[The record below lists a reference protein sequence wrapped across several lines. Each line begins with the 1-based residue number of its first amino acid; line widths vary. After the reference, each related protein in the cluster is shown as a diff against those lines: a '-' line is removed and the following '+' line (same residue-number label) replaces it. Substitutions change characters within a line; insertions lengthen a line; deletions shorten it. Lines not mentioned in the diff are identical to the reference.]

1 MIVFGHATIVLS
13 CCDGTILVVLVADN
27 IGEIA
32 TAVPGTTFPQGFG
45 TMNRHLCI
53 FRLALAFIAVLLAY
67 GHTCYAELDWQPERT
82 SLFAVGV
89 LEWQDP
95 AVWRGMANAQKNR
108 RDAQLVQHF
117 QTAGVRQDRIVYLQD
132 RQATRQRIQRDLVA
146 QLGRSQSGELLIIYF
161 TGHGFRDRK
170 SHEVHFANYDAVD
183 GASAW
188 SVRAI
193 FDTVEESFRGSHVL
207 FMADCCYSGGLVDE
221 ARLRKS
227 RLGYACLCSSHS
239 HNSST
244 GRWTFTES
252 LLAGLRGSPTV
263 DLNDDGEIDVSELG
277 QFSELEMAF
286 AEKQKAVYDVNRAFP
301 ARWRIAQPARK
312 RTPRQGERI
321 EVEWKGKWYRSH
333 LLEVMGNQCKVHYV
347 GFDDSWDEWVGPDRI
362 RPYHP
367 SSFAEGESVEVHW
380 AKDNKWYPAKI
391 LRNWYGLSFVHYE
404 GYTSEWDDWVSNGA
418 IRLPMNTKGK

>member
-1 MIVFGHATIVLS
+1 MVKITTTAANVIHPSGYTMMNNRFFVWRLAATLCAFLFVFGH
-13 CCDGTILVVLVADN
+13 
-27 IGEIA
+27 
-32 TAVPGTTFPQGFG
+32 
-45 TMNRHLCI
+45 
-53 FRLALAFIAVLLAY
+53 
-67 GHTCYAELDWQPERT
+67 TCHAELDWHPERT

-89 LEWQDP
+89 LQWQDP
-95 AVWRGMANAQKNR
+95 AVWRGMANAQKHR
-108 RDAQLVQHF
+108 RDVELVQHF
-117 QTAGVRQDRIVYLQD
+117 RTAGVPEDRIVYLQD
-132 RQATRQRIQRDLVA
+132 QHATRQRIQRDLQA
-146 QLGRSQSGELLIIYF
+146 QLARTQPGELLIIYF

-188 SVRAI
+188 PVRAI
-193 FDTVEESFRGSHVL
+193 FDTVEGNFRGSHVL
-207 FMADCCYSGGLVDE
+207 LMADCCYTGGLVDE
-221 ARLRKS
+221 AKLRKS

-239 HNSST
+239 HSSST

-286 AEKQKAVYDVNRAFP
+286 AEKQKAVYDANRAFP
-301 ARWRIAQPARK
+301 ARWRIAQPSK
-312 RTPRQGERI
+312 QRTPRQGERI

-333 LLEVMGNQCKVHYV
+333 VLESMGNQCKVHYL
-347 GFDDSWDEWVGPDRI
+347 GYDDSWDEWVGPDRV

-367 SSFAEGESVEVHW
+367 KSFAEGESVEVLW

-391 LRNWYGLSFVHYE
+391 LRNWYGLAFVHYD
-404 GYTSEWDDWVSNGA
+404 GYTSEWDDWVSNDA
-418 IRLPMNTKGK
+418 IRLATNAKGK